1 MAATLSPLAPP
12 DGVSEGHPMRVVRA
26 WDVTEPEGIGH
37 VRREMTRIL
46 AAAAPRARFQDDAPM
61 DLGGLVE
68 LRNRV
73 ALSCS
78 ELVTNALRHGRLPVE
93 VRLLTDGSS
102 WMLDVTD
109 AATDRLPDPYPQR
122 ALGQGGYGL
131 MLVARLAS
139 QLGWYVRDDSKHVWA
154 RIDVV
159 PDRDLVEELTAG

>member
-1 MAATLSPLAPP
+1 
-12 DGVSEGHPMRVVRA
+12 MRVVRA
-26 WDVTEPEGIGH
+26 WDVTEPEGIGD
-37 VRREMTRIL
+37 VRRQMTHIL
-46 AAAAPRARFQDDAPM
+46 TTATARSGHPADGRT

-78 ELVTNALRHGRLPVE
+78 ELVTNALRHGRLPIE

-109 AATDRLPDPYPQR
+109 AATERLPDPFPKR
-122 ALGQGGYGL
+122 PLGQGGYGL

-139 QLGWYVRDDSKHVWA
+139 QLGWYVGDDSKHVWA

-159 PDRDLVEELTAG
+159 PDRELVEELTAS